1 MKVSYYIILILVGL
15 VLEGCSILPFGNSN
29 PSARNP
35 GSTSTTTNLEYFS
48 DAFAEEDEEG
58 FVVADFGG
66 QTPGPNQVFVQ
77 GGRAVLGTYE
87 EDVFFTH
94 DNVER
99 TVTVQSFYLD
109 QTEIA
114 NIHWLEYLF
123 YIQRDSSEAFYLS
136 ALPDTTVWEKEL
148 AYNTPYV
155 SNYLRYPGFRYY
167 PVVGVSWNQAVD
179 YCRWRTEAVNKQ
191 KAIEYYGEDYIDGD
205 IPPVESGVYLPE
217 FRLPTEA
224 EWEYAAYGQ
233 VGNQFL
239 DENQTQR
246 RLYPWDGRT
255 IRSSK
260 SGSVGKFQANFKRGR
275 GDYAGIA
282 GALNDAGFVTT
293 SIYEYAPNDF
303 GLYNMAGNVNE
314 WVFDIYRPLN
324 FQDMEDLNPIRKS
337 DFLDDEEDYDSENF
351 NSMIS
356 NASRVY
362 KGGSWADGAM
372 WLSPGTRRFLDQD
385 SSAATIGFRCAT
397 TALGTALSLI
407 HI

>member
-1 MKVSYYIILILVGL
+1 MKISYYMILILVGL
-15 VLEGCSILPFGNSN
+15 ILEGCSILPFGNSN

-58 FVVADFGG
+58 FVVAGFGG

-397 TALGTALSLI
+397 TALGTATASN
-407 HI
+407 

>member
-1 MKVSYYIILILVGL
+1 MRSLLAALFIFVFAV
-15 VLEGCSILPFGNSN
+15 GCSILPFGNSS

-66 QTPGPNQVFVQ
+66 QPPGPNQVLVQ
-77 GGRAVLGTYE
+77 GGRTVLGTFE
-87 EDVFFTH
+87 EDVFYTH

-99 TVTVQSFYLD
+99 TVTVQSFFLD

-114 NIHWLEYLF
+114 NIHWLEYLH
-123 YIQRDSSEAFYLS
+123 YIQRDSSETYFQS

-148 AYNTPYV
+148 AFNTPYV

-191 KAIEYYGEDYIDGD
+191 RAMEYYGEDYIDGD
-205 IPPVESGVYLPE
+205 IPPVESGIYLPE

-233 VGNQFL
+233 VGDQWL

-260 SGSVGKFQANFKRGR
+260 RGSVGKFQANFKRGR

-282 GALNDAGFVTT
+282 GALNDAGFVTMN
-293 SIYEYAPNDF
+293 IYEYAPNDF

-337 DFLDDEEDYDSENF
+337 DFLDSEEDYDSDNF
-351 NSMIS
+351 NSMVS
-356 NASRVY
+356 NKSRVY

-385 SSAATIGFRCAT
+385 SSSATIGFRCAT
-397 TALGTALSLI
+397 TALGTAGNWN
-407 HI
+407 

>member
-1 MKVSYYIILILVGL
+1 VVILFTT
-15 VLEGCSILPFGNSN
+15 EACSILPFGKSN

-35 GSTSTTTNLEYFS
+35 GSISTTTNLDYFS
-48 DAFAEEDEEG
+48 DAYAEEEEEG
-58 FVVADFGG
+58 FVVAGFDG
-66 QTPGPNQVFVQ
+66 QTPGPNQVLVQ

-87 EDVFFTH
+87 EDVFYTH

-114 NIHWLEYLF
+114 NVHWLEYLH
-123 YIQRDSSEAFYLS
+123 YVKRDSSETFYEN

-148 AYNTPYV
+148 AFNTPYV
-155 SNYLRYPGFRYY
+155 TNYLRYPGFRYY
-167 PVVGVSWNQAVD
+167 PVVGVSWSQAMD

-191 KAIEYYGEDYIDGD
+191 RALEYFGEEDYIDGD
-205 IPPVESGVYLPE
+205 IPPIESGIFLPE

-233 VGNQFL
+233 IGDQWL

-260 SGSVGKFQANFKRGR
+260 RGNVGKFQANFKRGR

-337 DFLDDEEDYDSENF
+337 DFLDSEEDYDSENF

-356 NASRVY
+356 NESRVF

-385 SSAATIGFRCAT
+385 SSSATIGFRCAT
-397 TALGTALSLI
+397 TALGTAGN
-407 HI
+407 

>member
-1 MKVSYYIILILVGL
+1 MLKGNYLILVFL
-15 VLEGCSILPFGNSN
+15 FVAYGCSILPFGKSN

-35 GSTSTTTNLEYFS
+35 GSVSTTTNLEYFS
-48 DAFAEEDEEG
+48 DAQAEEEEG

-66 QTPGPNQVFVQ
+66 QPPGPNQVFIQ

-87 EDVFFTH
+87 EDVFYTH

-114 NIHWLEYLF
+114 NIHWLEYLHH
-123 YIQRDSSEAFYLS
+123 IQRDSSETFYLS

-148 AYNTPYV
+148 AFNTPYV

-167 PVVGVSWNQAVD
+167 PVVGVSWNQAMD

-191 KAIEYYGEDYIDGD
+191 RAIEYYGEDDYIDGD
-205 IPPVESGVYLPE
+205 IPPIESGIYLPE

-233 VGNQFL
+233 IGDQWL

-260 SGSVGKFQANFKRGR
+260 RGSVGKFQANFKRGR

-282 GALNDAGFVTT
+282 GALNDAGFVTMD
-293 SIYEYAPNDF
+293 IYEYAPNDF

-337 DFLDDEEDYDSENF
+337 DFLDSEEDYDYQNF

-356 NASRVY
+356 NESRVY

-385 SSAATIGFRCAT
+385 SSMATVGFRCAT
-397 TALGTALSLI
+397 TALGTAGSGD
-407 HI
+407 

>member
-1 MKVSYYIILILVGL
+1 MRSLFAALFIFVSAV
-15 VLEGCSILPFGNSN
+15 GCSILPFGNSS

-66 QTPGPNQVFVQ
+66 QPPGPNQVLVQ
-77 GGRAVLGTYE
+77 GGRTVLGTFE
-87 EDVFFTH
+87 EDVFYTH

-99 TVTVQSFYLD
+99 TVTVQSFFLD

-114 NIHWLEYLF
+114 NIHWLEYLH
-123 YIQRDSSEAFYLS
+123 YIQRDSSETYFQS

-148 AYNTPYV
+148 AFNTPYV

-191 KAIEYYGEDYIDGD
+191 RAMEYYGEDYIDGD
-205 IPPVESGVYLPE
+205 IPPIESGIYLPE

-233 VGNQFL
+233 VGDQWL

-260 SGSVGKFQANFKRGR
+260 RGSVGKFQANFKRGR

-282 GALNDAGFVTT
+282 GALNDAGFVTMN
-293 SIYEYAPNDF
+293 IYEYAPNDF

-337 DFLDDEEDYDSENF
+337 DFLDSEEDYDSDNF
-351 NSMIS
+351 NSMVS
-356 NASRVY
+356 NKSRVY

-385 SSAATIGFRCAT
+385 SSSATIGFRCAT
-397 TALGTALSLI
+397 TALGTAGNWN
-407 HI
+407 

>member
-255 IRSSK
+255 VRSSK

-397 TALGTALSLI
+397 TALGTATASN
-407 HI
+407 

>member
-1 MKVSYYIILILVGL
+1 MKVSYYVILILVGL

-94 DNVER
+94 DNVGR

-397 TALGTALSLI
+397 TALGTATASN
-407 HI
+407 

>member
-1 MKVSYYIILILVGL
+1 MKISYYMILILVGL
-15 VLEGCSILPFGNSN
+15 ILEGCSILPFGNSN

-35 GSTSTTTNLEYFS
+35 GSTSTTTTLEYFS

-58 FVVADFGG
+58 FVVAGFGG

-397 TALGTALSLI
+397 TALGTATASN
-407 HI
+407 

>member
-1 MKVSYYIILILVGL
+1 MIKGNYLILIFLL
-15 VLEGCSILPFGNSN
+15 IAYGCSILPFGKSN

-35 GSTSTTTNLEYFS
+35 GSVSTTTNLEYFS
-48 DAFAEEDEEG
+48 DAQAEEEEG

-66 QTPGPNQVFVQ
+66 QPPGPNQVFIQ

-87 EDVFFTH
+87 EDVFYTH

-114 NIHWLEYLF
+114 NIHWLEYLHH
-123 YIQRDSSEAFYLS
+123 IQRDSSETFYLS

-148 AYNTPYV
+148 AFNTPYV

-167 PVVGVSWNQAVD
+167 PAVGVSWNQAMD

-191 KAIEYYGEDYIDGD
+191 RAIEYYGEDDYIDGD
-205 IPPVESGVYLPE
+205 IPPIESGIYLPE

-233 VGNQFL
+233 IGDQWL

-260 SGSVGKFQANFKRGR
+260 RGSVGKFQANFKRGR

-282 GALNDAGFVTT
+282 GALNDAGFVTMN
-293 SIYEYAPNDF
+293 IYGYAPNDF

-337 DFLDDEEDYDSENF
+337 DFLDSEEDYDYQNF

-356 NASRVY
+356 NESRVY

-385 SSAATIGFRCAT
+385 SSMATVGFRCAT
-397 TALGTALSLI
+397 TALGTAGSGD
-407 HI
+407 

>member
-1 MKVSYYIILILVGL
+1 MKISYYMILILVGL
-15 VLEGCSILPFGNSN
+15 ILEGCSILPFGNSN

-58 FVVADFGG
+58 FVVAGFGG
-66 QTPGPNQVFVQ
+66 QTPGPNQLFVQ

-397 TALGTALSLI
+397 TALGTATASK
-407 HI
+407 

>member
-1 MKVSYYIILILVGL
+1 MLKGNYLILIFLL
-15 VLEGCSILPFGNSN
+15 IAYGCSILPFGKSN

-35 GSTSTTTNLEYFS
+35 GSVSTTTNLEYFS
-48 DAFAEEDEEG
+48 DAQAEEEEG

-66 QTPGPNQVFVQ
+66 QPAGPNQVFIQ

-87 EDVFFTH
+87 EDVFYTH

-114 NIHWLEYLF
+114 NIHWLEYLHH
-123 YIQRDSSEAFYLS
+123 IQRDSSETFYLS

-148 AYNTPYV
+148 AFNTPYV

-167 PVVGVSWNQAVD
+167 PVVGVSWNQAMD

-191 KAIEYYGEDYIDGD
+191 RAIEYYGEDDYIDGD
-205 IPPVESGVYLPE
+205 IPPIESGIYLPE

-233 VGNQFL
+233 IGDQWL

-260 SGSVGKFQANFKRGR
+260 RGSVGKFQANFKRGR

-282 GALNDAGFVTT
+282 GALNDAGFVTMD
-293 SIYEYAPNDF
+293 IYEYAPNDF

-337 DFLDDEEDYDSENF
+337 DFLDSEEDYDYQNF

-356 NASRVY
+356 NESRVY

-385 SSAATIGFRCAT
+385 SSMATVGFRCAT
-397 TALGTALSLI
+397 TALGTAGSGD
-407 HI
+407 

>member
-1 MKVSYYIILILVGL
+1 MRSLLAALFIFVFAV
-15 VLEGCSILPFGNSN
+15 GCSILPFGNSS

-66 QTPGPNQVFVQ
+66 QPPGPNQVLVQ
-77 GGRAVLGTYE
+77 GGRTVLGTFE
-87 EDVFFTH
+87 EDVFYTH

-99 TVTVQSFYLD
+99 TVTVQSFFLD

-114 NIHWLEYLF
+114 NIHWLEYLH
-123 YIQRDSSEAFYLS
+123 YIQRDSSETYFQS

-148 AYNTPYV
+148 AFNTPYV

-191 KAIEYYGEDYIDGD
+191 RAMEYYGEDYIDGD
-205 IPPVESGVYLPE
+205 IPPIESGIYLPE

-233 VGNQFL
+233 VGDQWL

-260 SGSVGKFQANFKRGR
+260 RGSVGKFQANFKRGR

-282 GALNDAGFVTT
+282 GALNDAGFVTMN
-293 SIYEYAPNDF
+293 IYEYAPNDF

-337 DFLDDEEDYDSENF
+337 DFLDSEEDYDSDNF
-351 NSMIS
+351 NSMVS
-356 NASRVY
+356 NKSRVY

-385 SSAATIGFRCAT
+385 SSSATIGFRCAT
-397 TALGTALSLI
+397 TALGTAGNWN
-407 HI
+407 

>member
-1 MKVSYYIILILVGL
+1 MKICYYMILILVGL
-15 VLEGCSILPFGNSN
+15 ILEGCSILPFGNSN

-58 FVVADFGG
+58 FVVAGFGG

-136 ALPDTTVWEKEL
+136 ALPYTTVWEKEL

-397 TALGTALSLI
+397 TALGTATASN
-407 HI
+407 

>member
-58 FVVADFGG
+58 FVVAGFGG

-397 TALGTALSLI
+397 TALGTATASN
-407 HI
+407 

>member
-1 MKVSYYIILILVGL
+1 MVILFTA
-15 VLEGCSILPFGNSN
+15 ETCSILPFGKSN

-35 GSTSTTTNLEYFS
+35 GSISTTTNLDYFS
-48 DAFAEEDEEG
+48 DAYAEEEEEG
-58 FVVADFGG
+58 FVVAGFDG
-66 QTPGPNQVFVQ
+66 QTPGPNQVLVQ

-87 EDVFFTH
+87 EDVFYTH

-114 NIHWLEYLF
+114 NVHWLEYLH
-123 YIQRDSSEAFYLS
+123 YVKRDSSETFYEN

-148 AYNTPYV
+148 AFNTPYV
-155 SNYLRYPGFRYY
+155 TNYLRYPGFRYY
-167 PVVGVSWNQAVD
+167 PVVGVSWSQAMD

-191 KAIEYYGEDYIDGD
+191 RALEYFGEEDYIDGD
-205 IPPVESGVYLPE
+205 IPPIESGIFLPE

-233 VGNQFL
+233 IGDQWL

-260 SGSVGKFQANFKRGR
+260 RGNVGKFQANFKRGR

-337 DFLDDEEDYDSENF
+337 DFLDSEEDYDSENF

-356 NASRVY
+356 NESRVF

-385 SSAATIGFRCAT
+385 SSSATIGFRCAT
-397 TALGTALSLI
+397 TALGTAGN
-407 HI
+407 

>member
-1 MKVSYYIILILVGL
+1 MRSLLAALFIFVFAV
-15 VLEGCSILPFGNSN
+15 GCSILPFGNSS

-66 QTPGPNQVFVQ
+66 QPPGPNQVLVQ
-77 GGRAVLGTYE
+77 GGRTVLGTFE
-87 EDVFFTH
+87 EDVFYTH

-99 TVTVQSFYLD
+99 TVTVQSFFLD

-114 NIHWLEYLF
+114 NIHWLEYLH
-123 YIQRDSSEAFYLS
+123 YIQRDSSETYFQS
-136 ALPDTTVWEKEL
+136 ALPDTTVWEKEV
-148 AYNTPYV
+148 AFNTPYV

-191 KAIEYYGEDYIDGD
+191 RAMEYYGEDYIDGD
-205 IPPVESGVYLPE
+205 IPPIESGIYLPE

-233 VGNQFL
+233 VGDQLL

-260 SGSVGKFQANFKRGR
+260 RGSVGKFQANFKRGR

-282 GALNDAGFVTT
+282 GALNDAGFVTMN
-293 SIYEYAPNDF
+293 IYEYAPNDF

-337 DFLDDEEDYDSENF
+337 DFLDSEEDYDSDNF
-351 NSMIS
+351 NSMVS
-356 NASRVY
+356 NKSRVY

-385 SSAATIGFRCAT
+385 SSSATIGFRCAT
-397 TALGTALSLI
+397 TALGTAGNWN
-407 HI
+407 

>member
-1 MKVSYYIILILVGL
+1 M
-15 VLEGCSILPFGNSN
+15 F
-29 PSARNP
+29 
-35 GSTSTTTNLEYFS
+35 
-48 DAFAEEDEEG
+48 
-58 FVVADFGG
+58 
-66 QTPGPNQVFVQ
+66 
-77 GGRAVLGTYE
+77 
-87 EDVFFTH
+87 FFTH

-397 TALGTALSLI
+397 TALGTATASN
-407 HI
+407 

>member
-1 MKVSYYIILILVGL
+1 MRSLLAALFIFVFAV
-15 VLEGCSILPFGNSN
+15 GCSILPFGNSS

-35 GSTSTTTNLEYFS
+35 GSTSTTTDLEYFS

-66 QTPGPNQVFVQ
+66 QPPGPNQVLVQ
-77 GGRAVLGTYE
+77 GGRTVLGTFE
-87 EDVFFTH
+87 EDVFYTH

-99 TVTVQSFYLD
+99 TVTVQSFFLD

-114 NIHWLEYLF
+114 NIHWLEYLH
-123 YIQRDSSEAFYLS
+123 YIQRDSSETYFQS

-148 AYNTPYV
+148 AFNTPYV

-191 KAIEYYGEDYIDGD
+191 RAMEYYGEDYIDGD
-205 IPPVESGVYLPE
+205 IPPIESGIYLPE

-233 VGNQFL
+233 VGDQWL

-260 SGSVGKFQANFKRGR
+260 RGSVGKFQANFKRGR

-282 GALNDAGFVTT
+282 GALNDAGFVTMN
-293 SIYEYAPNDF
+293 IYEYAPNDF

-337 DFLDDEEDYDSENF
+337 DFLDSEEDYDSDNF
-351 NSMIS
+351 NSMVS
-356 NASRVY
+356 NKSRVY

-385 SSAATIGFRCAT
+385 SSSATIGFRCAT
-397 TALGTALSLI
+397 TALGTAGNWN
-407 HI
+407 

>member
-1 MKVSYYIILILVGL
+1 MKVSYYMILILVGL
-15 VLEGCSILPFGNSN
+15 AFGGCSILPFGNSN

-58 FVVADFGG
+58 FVVAGFDG
-66 QTPGPNQVFVQ
+66 QTPGPNQVFIQ

-205 IPPVESGVYLPE
+205 IPPIESGVYLPE

-397 TALGTALSLI
+397 TALGTATASN
-407 HI
+407 

>member
-1 MKVSYYIILILVGL
+1 MKVSYYVIFILVGL
-15 VLEGCSILPFGNSN
+15 MLEGCSILPFGNSN

-397 TALGTALSLI
+397 TALGTATASN
-407 HI
+407 

>member
-1 MKVSYYIILILVGL
+1 MRISYFLYLFIISALIQ
-15 VLEGCSILPFGNSN
+15 GCSILPFGNSN

-35 GSTSTTTNLEYFS
+35 GSTSTTTNLDYFS

-87 EDVFFTH
+87 EDVFYTH

-114 NIHWLEYLF
+114 NIHWLEYLH
-123 YIQRDSSEAFYLS
+123 YIERDSSEAFFQS

-167 PVVGVSWNQAVD
+167 PVVGVSWDQAVD

-191 KAIEYYGEDYIDGD
+191 KAMEYYGEDYIDGD
-205 IPPVESGVYLPE
+205 IPPVESGIYLPE

-233 VGNQFL
+233 IGDQWL

-260 SGSVGKFQANFKRGR
+260 RGDLGKFQANFKRGR

-337 DFLDDEEDYDSENF
+337 DFLDEEEDYDYENF
-351 NSMIS
+351 NSMVS
-356 NASRVY
+356 NSSRVY

-372 WLSPGTRRFLDQD
+372 WLSPGTRRFLEQD

-397 TALGTALSLI
+397 TALGTATASN
-407 HI
+407 

>member
-1 MKVSYYIILILVGL
+1 MKVSYYMILILVGL

-324 FQDMEDLNPIRKS
+324 FQDMEDLNPIRKR

-397 TALGTALSLI
+397 TALGTATASN
-407 HI
+407 

>member
-1 MKVSYYIILILVGL
+1 MKISYYMILILVGL
-15 VLEGCSILPFGNSN
+15 ILEGCSILPFGNSN

-58 FVVADFGG
+58 FVVAGFGG

-191 KAIEYYGEDYIDGD
+191 KAIEYYGEDYVDGD

-397 TALGTALSLI
+397 TALGTATASN
-407 HI
+407 

>member
-179 YCRWRTEAVNKQ
+179 YCRCRTEAVNKQ
-191 KAIEYYGEDYIDGD
+191 KAIEYYGEGYIDGD

-397 TALGTALSLI
+397 TALGTATASN
-407 HI
+407 

>member
-1 MKVSYYIILILVGL
+1 MRSLLAALFIFVFAV
-15 VLEGCSILPFGNSN
+15 GCSILPFGNSS

-66 QTPGPNQVFVQ
+66 QPPGPNQVLVQ
-77 GGRAVLGTYE
+77 GGRTVLGTFE
-87 EDVFFTH
+87 EDVFYTH

-99 TVTVQSFYLD
+99 TVTVQSFFLD

-114 NIHWLEYLF
+114 NIHWLEYLH
-123 YIQRDSSEAFYLS
+123 YIERDSSETYFQS

-148 AYNTPYV
+148 AFNTPYV

-191 KAIEYYGEDYIDGD
+191 RAMEYYGEDYVDGD
-205 IPPVESGVYLPE
+205 IPPIESGIYLPE

-233 VGNQFL
+233 VGDQWL

-260 SGSVGKFQANFKRGR
+260 RGNVGKFQANFKRGR

-282 GALNDAGFVTT
+282 GALNDAGFVTMN
-293 SIYEYAPNDF
+293 IYEYAPNDF

-337 DFLDDEEDYDSENF
+337 DFLDSEEDYDSDNF
-351 NSMIS
+351 NSMVS
-356 NASRVY
+356 NKSRVY

-385 SSAATIGFRCAT
+385 SSSATIGFRCAT
-397 TALGTALSLI
+397 TALGTAGNWN
-407 HI
+407 

>member
-1 MKVSYYIILILVGL
+1 MKVSYYMILILVGL

-58 FVVADFGG
+58 FVVAGFGG

-123 YIQRDSSEAFYLS
+123 YIQRDSSEALYLS

-337 DFLDDEEDYDSENF
+337 GFLDDEEDYDYENF

-397 TALGTALSLI
+397 TALGTATASN
-407 HI
+407 

>member
-1 MKVSYYIILILVGL
+1 MKVSYYMNLILIGL
-15 VLEGCSILPFGNSN
+15 MLEGCSILPFGNSN

-35 GSTSTTTNLEYFS
+35 GTTSTTTNLEYFS
-48 DAFAEEDEEG
+48 DAFAEDEDG
-58 FVVADFGG
+58 FVVAGFDG
-66 QTPGPNQVFVQ
+66 QTPGPNQIFVQ

-123 YIQRDSSEAFYLS
+123 YIRRDSSEAFYQS
-136 ALPDTTVWEKEL
+136 ALPDTTVWDKEL

-167 PVVGVSWNQAVD
+167 PVVGISWNQAAD

-191 KAIEYYGEDYIDGD
+191 KAIEYYGEDYVEGD
-205 IPPVESGVYLPE
+205 LPPIESGVYLPE

-233 VGNQFL
+233 IGNQFL

-337 DFLDDEEDYDSENF
+337 GFLDDEEDYDYDNF

-356 NASRVY
+356 DASRVY

-397 TALGTALSLI
+397 TALGTATASN
-407 HI
+407 

>member
-1 MKVSYYIILILVGL
+1 MKISYYMILILVGL
-15 VLEGCSILPFGNSN
+15 ILEGCSILPFGNSN

-58 FVVADFGG
+58 FVVAGFGG

-324 FQDMEDLNPIRKS
+324 FQDMEDLNPISKS

-397 TALGTALSLI
+397 TALGTATASN
-407 HI
+407 

>member
-1 MKVSYYIILILVGL
+1 MKSLLAAFFVLIISF
-15 VLEGCSILPFGNSN
+15 GCSILPFGNSN

-35 GSTSTTTNLEYFS
+35 GSTSTTTDLQYFS
-48 DAFAEEDEEG
+48 DAYAEEEEEG
-58 FVVADFGG
+58 FTVADFGG
-66 QTPGPNQVFVQ
+66 QPPGPNQVLVQ
-77 GGRAVLGTYE
+77 GGRAVLGTFE
-87 EDVFFTH
+87 EDVFYTH
-94 DNVER
+94 DNIER
-99 TVTVQSFYLD
+99 TVTVQSFFLD

-114 NIHWLEYLF
+114 NIHWLEYLH
-123 YIQRDSSEAFYLS
+123 YIERDSSETYYQS

-148 AYNTPYV
+148 AFNTPYV

-167 PVVGVSWNQAVD
+167 PVVGVSWEQAID

-191 KAIEYYGEDYIDGD
+191 RAMEYYGEDYIDGD
-205 IPPVESGVYLPE
+205 IPPIESGIYLPE

-233 VGNQFL
+233 AGTQWL

-260 SGSVGKFQANFKRGR
+260 RGSVGKFQANFKRGR

-282 GALNDAGFVTT
+282 GALNDAGFVTMN
-293 SIYEYAPNDF
+293 IYEYAPNDF

-314 WVFDIYRPLN
+314 WVYDIYRPLN

-337 DFLDDEEDYDSENF
+337 DFMDSEESYDADNF
-351 NSMIS
+351 NSMVS
-356 NASRVY
+356 NKSRVY

-385 SSAATIGFRCAT
+385 SSSATIGFRCAT
-397 TALGTALSLI
+397 TALGTAGNWN
-407 HI
+407 

>member
-1 MKVSYYIILILVGL
+1 
-15 VLEGCSILPFGNSN
+15 LPFGNSN

-35 GSTSTTTNLEYFS
+35 GSTSTTTNLDYFS

-87 EDVFFTH
+87 EDVFYTH

-114 NIHWLEYLF
+114 NIHWLEYLH
-123 YIQRDSSEAFYLS
+123 YIERDSSEAFFQS

-167 PVVGVSWNQAVD
+167 PVVGVSWDQAVD

-191 KAIEYYGEDYIDGD
+191 KAMEYYGEDYIDGD
-205 IPPVESGVYLPE
+205 IPPVESGIYLPE

-233 VGNQFL
+233 IGDQWL

-260 SGSVGKFQANFKRGR
+260 RGDLGKFQANFKRGR

-337 DFLDDEEDYDSENF
+337 DFLDEEEDYDYENF
-351 NSMIS
+351 NSMVS
-356 NASRVY
+356 NSSRVY

-372 WLSPGTRRFLDQD
+372 WLSPGTRRFLEQD

-397 TALGTALSLI
+397 TALGTATASN
-407 HI
+407 

>member
-1 MKVSYYIILILVGL
+1 MKSLITAVFIFVVSF
-15 VLEGCSILPFGNSN
+15 GCSILPFGNSN

-35 GSTSTTTNLEYFS
+35 GSTSTTTDLQYFS
-48 DAFAEEDEEG
+48 DAFAEEEEEG
-58 FVVADFGG
+58 FAVADFDG
-66 QTPGPNQVFVQ
+66 QPLGPNQVLVK
-77 GGRAVLGTYE
+77 GGRAVLGTFE
-87 EDVFFTH
+87 EDVFYTH

-99 TVTVQSFYLD
+99 TVTVQSFFLD

-114 NIHWLEYLF
+114 NIHWLEYLH
-123 YIQRDSSEAFYLS
+123 YIQRDSSETYYQN

-148 AYNTPYV
+148 AFNTPYV

-167 PVVGVSWNQAVD
+167 PVVGVSWEQAID

-191 KAIEYYGEDYIDGD
+191 RAMEYYGEEYVDGD
-205 IPPVESGVYLPE
+205 IPPIESGIYLPE

-233 VGNQFL
+233 IGDQFL
-239 DENQTQR
+239 DENQVQR

-260 SGSVGKFQANFKRGR
+260 RGSVGKFQANFKRGR

-314 WVFDIYRPLN
+314 WVYDIYRPLN
-324 FQDMEDLNPIRKS
+324 YQDMEDLNPIRKS
-337 DFLDDEEDYDSENF
+337 DFLDSEESYDAKNF
-351 NSMIS
+351 NSMVS
-356 NASRVY
+356 NKSRVY

-372 WLSPGTRRFLDQD
+372 WLSPGTRRFLNQD
-385 SSAATIGFRCAT
+385 SSSATIGFRCAT
-397 TALGTALSLI
+397 TALGTAGDWN
-407 HI
+407 